1 MTSSANQHP
10 TRSSW
15 IPQRIPARGRGGMVG
30 AKMPQAVDAGL
41 AMLRKGGNA
50 IDAAIATAFAVG
62 VVEPP
67 MNGLGGGGY
76 LVAWLAREKRS
87 IVIDFPMIS
96 AASATPDMF
105 PLAPAG
111 KGDGFL
117 FGWPSTLEDANVI
130 GYRSIAV
137 PGTVAGLALTLERY
151 GTLSL
156 AEVIEPAIVLAEEGY
171 PVTWQTTLYIAK
183 DMENIRKFPAT
194 AATFLTP
201 DGNPLKT
208 SEQLNPAYIR
218 QPDLA
223 RTLRKISDEGAR
235 TFYEGELARTI
246 ANHLSENGS
255 SVTASDF
262 AAYQAQEISG
272 ITIDYHGHQVHT
284 VGGGTGGTSM
294 GEALTI
300 LNEVDSGQPGGR
312 TAQQLHTMTQI
323 FRQAFADRFAYLADP
338 DQIDIPQDA
347 LLDPAYARE
356 HLASFDPERAS
367 TPQPGDRARLG
378 VTHQMPASVPDYVK
392 SGSTTHLGAI
402 DAEGNAVALTQTLLA
417 LWGSR
422 VTVPGTGVLMNNG
435 MMWFDPEPGR
445 PNSIGGS
452 KKPLS
457 NMAPT
462 IITRDGE
469 ALASIGSSG
478 GRRIQNCNAQIVM
491 NMIDGGMSA
500 QDAINTPR
508 IDTST
513 TSLAISTRID
523 PAVREELAAMGHKVS
538 PRDESLMTSDFA
550 SPVVIGRNPNGELDG
565 GSDPWYY
572 AATTAAVEG
581 L

>member
-1 MTSSANQHP
+1 MTIPDQERHSR
-10 TRSSW
+10 TTW
-15 IPQRIPARGRGGMVG
+15 TPQRAPAYGRGGMVA

-50 IDAAIATAFAVG
+50 IDAAVATAFAVG

-76 LVAWLAREKRS
+76 LVAWLAREQRS
-87 IVIDFPMIS
+87 VVIEFPMSS
-96 AASATPDMF
+96 AASASPDMF
-105 PLAPAG
+105 PLAASGAG
-111 KGDGFL
+111 DSFL
-117 FGWPSTLEDANVI
+117 FGWPSTVDDANVI

-137 PGTVAGLALTLERY
+137 PGTVAGLSLALERY

-156 AEVIEPAIVLAEEGY
+156 HEVMEPAIVLAEEGF

-183 DMENIRKFPAT
+183 DVANIEKFPAT

-201 DGNPLKT
+201 QGHPLKT
-208 SEQLNPAYIR
+208 IEQLNPAIIR

-223 RTLRKISDEGAR
+223 KTLRTIADEGAR
-235 TFYEGELARTI
+235 SFYEGELGRTI
-246 ANHLSENGS
+246 AGHLNENGS
-255 SVTASDF
+255 PITADDF
-262 AAYQAQEISG
+262 AAYQATEQGG

-284 VGGGTGGTSM
+284 VGGGTGGTSL
-294 GEALTI
+294 GESLTM
-300 LNEVDSGQPGGR
+300 LNEVDGGNPAR
-312 TAQQLHTMTQI
+312 RSAAELHTMTQI
-323 FRQAFADRFAYLADP
+323 FRQTFADRFAYLADA
-338 DQIDIPQDA
+338 DQIDIPQDV

-356 HLASFDPERAS
+356 CLASFDPGRV
-367 TPQPGDRARLG
+367 TVPTPGDRARLG
-378 VTHQMPASVPDYVK
+378 VTHTMPASVPEYVR

-402 DAEGNAVALTQTLLA
+402 DGEGNAVSLTQTLLA

-445 PNSIGGS
+445 PNSVGGR

-457 NMAPT
+457 NMAPA
-462 IITRDGE
+462 IVSKDGS
-469 ALASIGSSG
+469 AIASVGSSG
-478 GRRIQNCNAQIVM
+478 GRRIQNCNVQIIANIV
-491 NMIDGGMSA
+491 DGGMSA
-500 QDAINTPR
+500 QEAIDTPR

-513 TSLAISTRID
+513 RALAISTRID
-523 PAVREELAAMGHKVS
+523 RDIREELAAMGHAVS

-550 SPVVIGRNPNGELDG
+550 SPVAIRRDATGLLDG
-565 GSDPWYY
+565 GADPWYFS
-572 AATTAAVEG
+572 ATAAAVED